1 MMQPAASPLRA
12 LLPLFAVQFFCW
24 SGMFLMWIGAYPV
37 ITLAILRLPPG
48 GAATRMG
55 MVTLASSFAWYAT
68 LSGLLA
74 FLLPNLTRRIEPA
87 LLLAAATAIGA
98 CGLAG
103 LGLIEHPALLI
114 ACFTALGVGWCAL
127 SNLPYT
133 IAGKLVPEGEIEHW
147 FRVFAFSSILPQ
159 LAVTGLLITAISEID
174 ATVARH
180 IMFAAG
186 GAMLTGSLTALLLR
200 RQLRGVA

>member
-1 MMQPAASPLRA
+1 MQPATASPMRA

-55 MVTLASSFAWYAT
+55 MVTLACSFAWYAT

-74 FLLPNLTRRIEPA
+74 FLLPKVTRRIEPA
-87 LLLAAATAIGA
+87 LVLAAATAIGA
-98 CGLAG
+98 GGLAG
-103 LGLIEHPALLI
+103 LGLIERPALLI
-114 ACFTALGVGWCAL
+114 VCFTALAVGWCAL

-133 IAGKLVPEGEIEHW
+133 IAGKLVPEDEIEHW

-159 LAVTGLLITAISEID
+159 LAVTGLLIAAIGDID
-174 ATVARH
+174 ANTARH

-186 GAMLTGSLTALLLR
+186 GAMLTGSLTALLLH
-200 RQLRGVA
+200 RQLRGAA

>member
-1 MMQPAASPLRA
+1 MKPAAASPLRA

-37 ITLAILRLPPG
+37 ITLAILHLPPG
-48 GAATRMG
+48 GAATRIG
-55 MVTLASSFAWYAT
+55 MITLACCFAWYAT

-74 FLLPNLTRRIEPA
+74 FLLPRLTRRVEPA

-103 LGLIEHPALLI
+103 LGLIERPELLVVS
-114 ACFTALGVGWCAL
+114 FTALAVGWCAL

-133 IAGKLVPEGEIEHW
+133 IAGKLVPEEEIEHW

-159 LAVTGLLITAISEID
+159 LAVTALIIAMITVID
-174 ATVARH
+174 AYVARH

-186 GAMLTGSLTALLLR
+186 GAMMGGSLLAVLLHK
-200 RQLRGVA
+200 QLSGAS

>member
-1 MMQPAASPLRA
+1 
-12 LLPLFAVQFFCW
+12 
-24 SGMFLMWIGAYPV
+24 V

-48 GAATRMG
+48 GAATRIG
-55 MVTLASSFAWYAT
+55 MITLACSFAWYAT

-74 FLLPNLTRRIEPA
+74 FLLPRLTRRIEPA

-98 CGLAG
+98 CGIAG
-103 LGLIEHPALLI
+103 LGLIERPALLI
-114 ACFTALGVGWCAL
+114 VSFTALAVGWCAL

-133 IAGKLVPEGEIEHW
+133 IAGKLVPDEEIEHW

-159 LAVTGLLITAISEID
+159 LTVTGLIIATITDITAN
-174 ATVARH
+174 VARH

-186 GAMLTGSLTALLLR
+186 GAMLGGSLLAVLLHR
-200 RQLRGVA
+200 HLRGVLESD